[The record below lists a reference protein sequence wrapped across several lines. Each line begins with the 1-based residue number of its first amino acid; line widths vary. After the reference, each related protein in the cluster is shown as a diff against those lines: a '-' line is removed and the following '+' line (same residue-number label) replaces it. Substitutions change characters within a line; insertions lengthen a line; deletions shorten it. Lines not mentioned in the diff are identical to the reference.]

1 MSAPTDIKERSRA
14 LHTWTTYRYKDRG
27 TNGLGKLVQTETKR
41 RKKKRRKK
49 KSKEEKAREIVDK

>member
-41 RKKKRRKK
+41 RKKEKK
-49 KSKEEKAREIVDK
+49 KKEKKKRQEKL